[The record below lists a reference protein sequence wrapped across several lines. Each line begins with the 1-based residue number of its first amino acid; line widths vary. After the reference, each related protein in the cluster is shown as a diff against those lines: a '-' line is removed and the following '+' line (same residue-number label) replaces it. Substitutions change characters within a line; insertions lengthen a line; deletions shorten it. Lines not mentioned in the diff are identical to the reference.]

1 MDFSEIPG
9 AYLDKKMSDLGNRYN
24 GVADLMSGDSNA
36 WANQFGVGDQANV
49 KPVSTT
55 INYGDN
61 GQQTVTTKHEV
72 TPPAMPS
79 YLSQQPA
86 PINTG
91 VPGLGATPAP
101 QPTFNFMPQG
111 GQPPQG
117 MGQPP
122 MGQPP
127 QGMDQP
133 PMGMPPQGMPPQG
146 QPPMGMG
153 QPPMGMPP
161 QGMQPTAAPIAPAV
175 PTAIPPAPPPPQG
188 QAIRDDTGA
197 IVGYEN
203 PQQMLSNMAQGAP
216 VGANAPIAPAVPT
229 AIPPAGMQ
237 TVPGGQPPVA
247 TPEMQQTVE
256 TPPVVE
262 KTKTPEQLQ
271 EEYYS
276 DMFHKGQTDP
286 KIMAQLSY
294 DDKAPEYI
302 RKAASEQHLKQLED
316 ARDQKKAEKDVTKAL
331 ETGNTSDFARML
343 QKESKEGSYVKAYL
357 FARLGLNKL
366 ADEEQQK
373 LGAGNSW
380 QSVMGPNGERATIN
394 FDGNG
399 LPIAGYNAEG
409 KKLNGDDLAKLSSGR
424 IQTKGAQAGSTLYQD
439 PVTKESLSKVDT
451 LQGPVYFNTKGERVL
466 PKGQPYPLNTGSNMD
481 LLRQK
486 LEAQLSFVPAQE
498 HNKYISKFN
507 AEHNTDFPLMTPP
520 GVTKENQ
527 PPKTILSPP
536 LGSNQKMSAPVTGGG
551 QMMNA
556 VYNPNESG
564 GGMIKTGGPMGNGP
578 SPADIERQQKLETK
592 GGEEQIQ
599 IQGKR
604 SETFNNYRDK
614 EIVDQ
619 MQKGYDVSTERK
631 KQFGI
636 LNRPGVN
643 TDAIFG
649 LYNKAGSDPDAQKG
663 AIVRDIIGGMYTKPE
678 DVSQRIA
685 QLNLDPATR
694 SALEEYAI
702 SNAAINRATLKQ
714 TAGAGSVS
722 DAEQDANKKSNVDP
736 TKIPALGG
744 YNSMAQSQFNGD
756 LAQYKGDWIANQKY
770 TTVYD
775 TERAWKKEQAKM
787 NDMYRNIA
795 EQRIKYI
802 NSQGNSTSA
811 VKEGYRRYPVPEYDS
826 RTESWKKTKPL
837 SEILGQ

>member
-1 MDFSEIPG
+1 MDWSEIPG
-9 AYLDKKMSDLGNRYN
+9 AYVDKKLSDLGNRYN
-24 GVADLMSGDSNA
+24 GVTDLMSGDSNA
-36 WANQFGVGDQANV
+36 WANRLGVGNQANV
-49 KPVSTT
+49 KSKSTT
-55 INYGDN
+55 LNYNDDGSTDITHKITAAPID
-61 GQQTVTTKHEV
+61 QQS
-72 TPPAMPS
+72 MPS

-91 VPGLGATPAP
+91 VPGLGATPTP

-111 GQPPQG
+111 GPPPQA
-117 MGQPP
+117 MG
-122 MGQPP
+122 
-127 QGMDQP
+127 QP
-133 PMGMPPQGMPPQG
+133 PMGMPPQGMPPQ
-146 QPPMGMG
+146 
-153 QPPMGMPP
+153 GMPP

-188 QAIRDDTGA
+188 QAIRDDSGA
-197 IVGYEN
+197 IVGYET
-203 PQQMLSNMAQGAP
+203 PQQMLGNMAQGAP
-216 VGANAPIAPAVPT
+216 VGANAPVAPT
-229 AIPPAGMQ
+229 AIPPAGTQ

-247 TPEMQQTVE
+247 MQPTVE
-256 TPPVVE
+256 TPPAVA
-262 KTKTPEQLQ
+262 KTKTPEELQ
-271 EEYYS
+271 AEYYS
-276 DMFHKGQTDP
+276 DIFHKGQTDP

-380 QSVMGPNGERATIN
+380 QSVMGPGGERATLK

-409 KKLNGDDLAKLSSGR
+409 NKLNGDDLAKFSSGR

-527 PPKTILSPP
+527 PPKTIPSPN

-556 VYNPNESG
+556 VYNPNESS
-564 GGMIKTGGPMGNGP
+564 GGMINTSGPMGNRP

-649 LYNKAGSDPDAQKG
+649 LYNKAGSDSDAQKG

-756 LAQYKGDWIANQKY
+756 LAQYKGDWVANQKY